1 MRLMR
6 QLFLSIAALIVIVFG
21 PDAYAQDTPPA
32 SPATPQYYTLSLP
45 AGASLISSPLD
56 TGTGLA
62 VDTFLGLPSQYP
74 LLFGWDSNTQAWVS
88 SADAPAGL
96 AHGFWIYLPTPAT
109 LVVAGQPFSMFTSVT
124 KQLQPGWHLFGVPF
138 EEGVGWTDFKL
149 YASGN
154 PISLDTA
161 ISIGWIDSQVTT
173 MQGSELQYQTAGQP
187 LQPGMAYW
195 VHTTVPLQL
204 RADRASDTSPAS
216 ATDSSSNQTPPLLNS
231 SGDSTSTSAASSS
244 SSGDATS
251 STVMGWLSSIAKF
264 LGDVAEGAAA
274 ATEGNWAQ
282 ASFDWASGAFGLIE
296 YGLNPDAPDSSS
308 QLTTM
313 ETQLD
318 GLIGNVNAIQGS
330 IASLNNSITGLTNY
344 IYSTNALGTNLKSA
358 ETWLQ
363 SYYTDQTQ
371 TLQSRNWARWYL
383 AGCIPQGAH
392 PVYPASCPEATNP
405 VTQTNLGIFQKNFIT
420 NPGFANLGAGQLPVA
435 SDDFPLWWAYG
446 VLGNQSLVPPYANN
460 GTKASDFVKEIH
472 TGLTDNSTGPNA
484 LMAYMLWVFSQDAKC
499 NSDVSNATPGA
510 SCDLFND
517 IYLPTEKYFVQVLG
531 DQTQLAEAVVEAYNV
546 LAEKFPNTSTY
557 TNAGSLY
564 MDGPGGFNQQVNE
577 EVEAF
582 LEVAEQIA
590 LYRAADGTQDWN
602 TFGSSD
608 AGQLLAR
615 ADFVAAQLGR
625 QPDASN
631 PNLTPP
637 WPTSGVVG
645 RVFYTS
651 PEQPLGANQ
660 TRGVCAYV
668 SANQTNCS
676 NPFAQISENVS
687 SLATLTGQWPY
698 LLWSTSGNTATG
710 TPNTQWKMQ
719 RLKPLSLPV
728 GTSAA
733 VTYVVDSTVPAR
745 LGANLVV
752 ATYDPTTYISE
763 PAGTAGGIVFGS
775 LNGVEGAL
783 GKYGLPLSE
792 SAWTTSGPTT
802 THTGGAPPANVFQV
816 SYSNSSTSAE
826 PGAGSLNVTYPPI
839 TPVVPGPHAYSVSES
854 WSVSGNIELVGNS
867 SFPRVHVHWPTS
879 VNINLT
885 GGVTQS
891 LGSLQGGSQ
900 YYSSLTLT
908 QQLLNSGKTV
918 NSSGSPAVPASAQT
932 QCPGAPFNT
941 CTLTAAQPLDVPS
954 LGLAAGTTYTLQA
967 SFASQVLPYA
977 QSAFTNA
984 YTFRS
989 SKAGSVASWTI
1000 NPPMIT
1006 LTTK

>member
-6 QLFLSIAALIVIVFG
+6 QLFLAIAAFTVIVFG
-21 PDAYAQDTPPA
+21 PRAYAQDTPPA
-32 SPATPQYYTLSLP
+32 SPAPQYYTLNLP

-62 VDTFLGLPSQYP
+62 VDTFLGLPPQYP
-74 LLFGWDSNTQAWVS
+74 LFFGWDSDSQVWVS
-88 SADAPAGL
+88 SAEAPAGL
-96 AHGFWIYLPTPAT
+96 AHGFWVYLPTPAT
-109 LVVAGQPFSMFTSVT
+109 LVVAGQPFSIFTSVNT
-124 KQLQPGWHLFGVPF
+124 SLEPGWHLFGVPF

-161 ISIGWIDSQVTT
+161 TNIGWIDSQVTT
-173 MQGSELQYQTAGQP
+173 VQGSELQYQAAGQP
-187 LQPGMAYW
+187 LLPGMAYW

-204 RADRASDTSPAS
+204 RADRASGTSSAS
-216 ATDSSSNQTPPLLNS
+216 ATDPSSSQS
-231 SGDSTSTSAASSS
+231 SSASSS
-244 SSGDATS
+244 SSTSQPGDATG

-296 YGLNPDAPDSSS
+296 YGLNPGAPDSSS

-313 ETQLD
+313 ESQLD
-318 GLIGNVNAIQGS
+318 SLIGDVNAIQGAVS
-330 IASLNNSITGLTNY
+330 DLNNSIMGLTNY
-344 IYSTNALGTNLKSA
+344 IYLTNTLGTNLQDA

-363 SYYTDQTQ
+363 TYYTDQTL

-383 AGCIPQGAH
+383 AGCIPQGAN
-392 PVYPASCPEATNP
+392 PVYPSSCPEATNP

-420 NPGFANLGAGQLPVA
+420 NPGFTNLGAGQLPVA

-446 VLGNQSLVPPYANN
+446 VLGNQSLVPAYLQA
-460 GTKASDFVKEIH
+460 GSTAYEFVNDIH
-472 TGLTDNSTGPNA
+472 YGLTDKSSGQTA
-484 LMAYMLWVFSQDAKC
+484 LMAYMKWVFSQDARC
-499 NSDVSNATPGA
+499 NSDVSNATPNA
-510 SCDLFND
+510 SCDLLND
-517 IYLPTEKYFVQVLG
+517 IYLPTEAYFIQALG

-564 MDGPGGFNQQVNE
+564 MDGPGGFNQQVND

-582 LEVAEQIA
+582 LEVAEAIA

-602 TFGSSD
+602 TFAFSD

-631 PNLTPP
+631 PNLMPP
-637 WPTSGVVG
+637 WPASGVVG
-645 RVFYTS
+645 RVFYTA
-651 PEQPLGANQ
+651 PEQTLGANQ

-676 NPFAQISENVS
+676 NPVAQISENVS

-710 TPNTQWKMQ
+710 TPNTQWMMQ
-719 RLKPLSLPV
+719 RITPLSLPLQ
-728 GTSAA
+728 GSDAT
-733 VTYVVDSTVPAR
+733 TYVVDSTVPAR

-752 ATYDPTTYISE
+752 ATYDPTTYTSE

-775 LNGVEGAL
+775 LNGLEGAL

-792 SAWTTSGPTT
+792 SSWTISGPTT
-802 THTGGAPPANVFQV
+802 THTGGTPPANVFQV
-816 SYSNSSTSAE
+816 SYSNSSTNTA
-826 PGAGSLNVTYPPI
+826 PGAGSLDVTYPPI
-839 TPVVPGPHAYSVSES
+839 PVVLSGEHAGTVSES
-854 WSVSGNIELVGNS
+854 WSVSGNIQLVGNS
-867 SFPRVHVHWPTS
+867 LFPRMHLHWPTS

-885 GGVTQS
+885 GGVS
-891 LGSLQGGSQ
+891 DNVGSVLGGSQ

-908 QQLLNSGKTV
+908 QQLLSNGKTV
-918 NSSGSPAVPASAQT
+918 NNSASPSVPASAQI
-932 QCPGAPFNT
+932 QCPSAPFNT
-941 CTLTAAQPLDVPS
+941 CSITSAPPLDIPS
-954 LGLAAGTTYTLQA
+954 LAGGTTYTLQA
-967 SFASQVLPYA
+967 SFASEVLPYT

-989 SKAGSVASWTI
+989 SKAGSSASWTI

>member
-1 MRLMR
+1 MR
-6 QLFLSIAALIVIVFG
+6 QLFLSIAAFAVIVFG
-21 PDAYAQDTPPA
+21 PRAYAQDTPPA
-32 SPATPQYYTLSLP
+32 SPSPQYYTLNLP

-62 VDTFLGLPSQYP
+62 VDTFLGLPPQYP
-74 LLFGWDSNTQAWVS
+74 LFFGWESVSQIWVN
-88 SADAPAGL
+88 SAEAPAGL
-96 AHGFWIYLPTPAT
+96 AHGFWVFLPTPAT
-109 LVVAGQPFSMFTSVT
+109 LVVAGQPFSVFTSVNT
-124 KQLQPGWHLFGVPF
+124 HLEPGWHLFGVPF

-149 YASGN
+149 YAAGN

-161 ISIGWIDSQVTT
+161 TSIGWIDSQVTT
-173 MQGSELQYQTAGQP
+173 VQGSELQYQTAGQP
-187 LQPGMAYW
+187 LLPGMAYW

-204 RADRASDTSPAS
+204 RADRTSITSSAS
-216 ATDSSSNQTPPLLNS
+216 APVPSTNQTPPLLGAQPTSDAGSS
-231 SGDSTSTSAASSS
+231 SGDS
-244 SSGDATS
+244 TS
-251 STVMGWLSSIAKF
+251 STVMGWLSSIAEF
-264 LGDVAEGAAA
+264 LGYVAKGAAA
-274 ATEGNWAQ
+274 ATEGNWAE
-282 ASFDWASGAFGLIE
+282 ASFDWASGTFGLIE
-296 YGLNPDAPDSSS
+296 YGLNPGAPDPSS

-318 GLIGNVNAIQGS
+318 GLIGDVNAIQGS
-330 IASLNNSITGLTNY
+330 VALLNNNIFGLTSY
-344 IYSTNALGTNLKSA
+344 IYNTNALGTNLKSA

-383 AGCIPQGAH
+383 AGCIPQGAN

-405 VTQTNLGIFQKNFIT
+405 VTKTNLGIFQKNFIT
-420 NPGFANLGAGQLPVA
+420 NPGFTNVPAGQLPVA
-435 SDDFPLWWAYG
+435 SDDFPLWWAYA
-446 VLGNQSLVPPYANN
+446 VLGNQSLVPTYANN

-484 LMAYMLWVFSQDAKC
+484 LMAYMQWVFSQDANC
-499 NSDVSNATPGA
+499 NSDVSNATPNA

-517 IYLPTEKYFVQVLG
+517 IYIPTEKYFVQALG

-564 MDGPGGFNQQVNE
+564 MDGPGGVNQQVNE

-637 WPTSGVVG
+637 WPASGVVG
-645 RVFYTS
+645 RVFYTV

-668 SANQTNCS
+668 GTNQPDCS
-676 NPFAQISENVS
+676 NPVAQISENAS
-687 SLATLTGQWPY
+687 SLTTLTGGWPY
-698 LLWSTSGNTATG
+698 LLWSTSGTTATG
-710 TPNTQWKMQ
+710 TPNTLWKMQ

-728 GTSAA
+728 GSSAA

-752 ATYDPTTYISE
+752 STYDPTTYTSE

-775 LNGVEGAL
+775 LNGLEGAI
-783 GKYGLPLSE
+783 GKYGLPLSG
-792 SAWTTSGPTT
+792 SAWSTSGPST

-816 SYSNSSTSAE
+816 SYSNSSTNAA

-839 TPVVPGPHAYSVSES
+839 TPVVSGPHAYSVSES

-867 SFPRVHVHWPTS
+867 SFPRVHMHWPTS
-879 VNINLT
+879 LNINLT
-885 GGVTQS
+885 GGVTLS

-908 QQLLNSGKTV
+908 QQLLNSGQTV
-918 NSSGSPAVPASAQT
+918 KSSGSPSVSASAQI

-941 CTLTAAQPLDVPS
+941 CTLTSAQPLDVPS
-954 LGLAAGTTYTLQA
+954 LDLTASTTYTLQA

-989 SKAGSVASWTI
+989 SKAGSSASWTI
-1000 NPPMIT
+1000 NAPMIT